1 MHDSHKNSAL
11 RNGQSNTLSM
21 KEMYKMNWL
30 LSILLYAISE
40 IVQCEENI
48 KNAVRLLAQFVLTA
62 LNNV

>member
-11 RNGQSNTLSM
+11 RNRQINTLSM

>member
-11 RNGQSNTLSM
+11 RNRQSNTLSM

-40 IVQCEENI
+40 IIQCEENI

>member
-30 LSILLYAISE
+30 LGILLYAISE
-40 IVQCEENI
+40 IVQCDKNI
-48 KNAVRLLAQFVLTA
+48 KML
-62 LNNV
+62 

>member
-1 MHDSHKNSAL
+1 MHDSHKNGAL
-11 RNGQSNTLSM
+11 RNRQSNTLSM